1 MKELKNILFDAS
13 VREPKLIAKYYM
25 PFCFK
30 KESSRMVFKADGR
43 FPHGGMF
50 DRLKGA
56 ISVYAA
62 SQCIGR
68 DFKISFTHPFDLR
81 DYLEPNEYDW
91 TIDEGDLIK
100 GWPAARPIFMYGE
113 FANPVRLVKKRS
125 CESHYYYGY
134 NSLDWLNQRYN
145 KDFEF
150 GALYKQLFKPTARL
164 QKYIDM
170 YKAEIGSK
178 YIVAHFRFMN
188 LIGDSTEFKEINP
201 TLPEDK
207 QNELIA
213 KSLEQLRMLANS
225 NFNSNSGIELKEN
238 GQSQGQSQSLT
249 KIMLATDSARFVS
262 IVKEQMSDVYVV
274 PGEIKH
280 IGTAEDNSD
289 ASTIKM
295 FLDYYLIAE
304 AEKVYN
310 FVSDGMWKSA
320 FPEYAAK
327 IGLKPF
333 ERIFY

>member
-1 MKELKNILFDAS
+1 MEVLKNRLFDIF
-13 VREPKLIAKYYM
+13 VRETKLIAKYYL
-25 PFCFK
+25 PFCFDR
-30 KESSRMVFKADGR
+30 SSNKMVFKADGR

-68 DFKISFTHPFDLR
+68 EFKISFTHPFELM
-81 DYLEPNEYDW
+81 DYLEPNGYDW
-91 TIDEGDLIK
+91 TIDESDLVK
-100 GWPAARPIFMYGE
+100 GWPAARPVFMYGE
-113 FANPVRLVKKRS
+113 FANPVRLVKKRT
-125 CESHYYYGY
+125 CESHFYYGY
-134 NSLDWLNQRYN
+134 NSLDWLNERYN

-170 YKAEIGSK
+170 YKAEIGCK

-213 KSLEQLRMLANS
+213 KSLAQLKSLR
-225 NFNSNSGIELKEN
+225 
-238 GQSQGQSQSLT
+238 QGTPPCWGDGGGLR
-249 KIMLATDSARFVS
+249 IMLCTDSARFVS
-262 IVKEQMSDVYVV
+262 IVKEQMTDVYVV

-310 FVSDGMWKSA
+310 LVSDGMWKSA

-327 IGLKPF
+327 IGQKPF

>member
-1 MKELKNILFDAS
+1 MLCIIFDS
-13 VREPKLIAKYYM
+13 IVREPLLVVKHYLPLSIKNS
-25 PFCFK
+25 
-30 KESSRMVFKADGR
+30 SSRMVFKADGR

-56 ISVYAA
+56 ISVFAA
-62 SQCIGR
+62 SLCIGR
-68 DFKISFTHPFDLR
+68 DFKISFIHPFDLR

-91 TIDEGDLIK
+91 TIGEDDLVQ
-100 GWPAARPIFMYGE
+100 GWPAARPVFMYGE
-113 FANPVRLVKKRS
+113 FANPVRLVKKCS
-125 CESHYYYGY
+125 CESHFYYGY
-134 NSLDWLNQRYN
+134 NSLDWLNERYS
-145 KDFEF
+145 KSYEF
-150 GALYKQLFKPTARL
+150 GALYKQLFKPTVRL

-170 YKAEIGSK
+170 YKAEIGGK

-201 TLPEDK
+201 TLPKDK
-207 QNELIA
+207 QDELIE
-213 KSLEQLRMLANS
+213 KSLDQLRRFEDSDFDSEA
-225 NFNSNSGIELKEN
+225 EVKKN
-238 GQSQGQSQSLT
+238 GHSQCQSRT
-249 KIMLATDSARFVS
+249 RIMLCTDSARFVS
-262 IVKEQMSDVYVV
+262 IVKERMPDVYVV

-327 IGLKPF
+327 IGQKPF

>member
-1 MKELKNILFDAS
+1 MRKKIFDIC
-13 VREPKLIAKYYM
+13 VREPKLIAKYYI
-25 PFCFK
+25 PFCFSR
-30 KESSRMVFKADGR
+30 ESNRMVFKADGH

-62 SQCIGR
+62 SQCNGR
-68 DFKISFTHPFDLR
+68 EFKISFTHPFDLR

-91 TIDEGDLIK
+91 TIDESNLVK
-100 GWPAARPIFMYGE
+100 GWPAARPVFMYGE
-113 FANPVRLVKKRS
+113 FADPVRLVKKRS
-125 CESHYYYGY
+125 CESHFYYGY
-134 NSLDWLNQRYN
+134 NSLDWLNERYG
-145 KDFEF
+145 KSFEF

-207 QNELIA
+207 QNELIE
-213 KSLEQLRMLANS
+213 KSLDQLRKLENFNFNS
-225 NFNSNSGIELKEN
+225 NFNSEVEVNKNS
-238 GQSQGQSQSLT
+238 QSQGGFR
-249 KIMLATDSARFVS
+249 IMLCTDSARFVS
-262 IVKEQMSDVYVV
+262 IVKEQMPDVYVV

-327 IGLKPF
+327 IGQKPF
-333 ERIFY
+333 ERVFY

>member
-1 MKELKNILFDAS
+1 MIARLFDS
-13 VREPKLIAKYYM
+13 IIREPRLIAKYYM
-25 PFCFK
+25 PLCFDK
-30 KESSRMVFKADGR
+30 KSNRMVFKTDGR

-56 ISVYAA
+56 ISVFAA
-62 SQCIGR
+62 SQCVGR
-68 DFKISFTHPFDLR
+68 EFKISFTHPFDLG

-91 TIDEGDLIK
+91 TIDEGELMK

-113 FANPVRLVKKRS
+113 FANPVRLVKMRS
-125 CESHYYYGY
+125 CESHFYYGY
-134 NSLDWLNQRYN
+134 NSLDWLNDRYGKN
-145 KDFEF
+145 FEF

-170 YKAEIGSK
+170 YKAEIGCK

-188 LIGDSTEFKEINP
+188 LIGDSTEFKGINP
-201 TLPEDK
+201 TLPNDK
-207 QNELIA
+207 QDELIE
-213 KSLEQLRMLANS
+213 KSLEQLRRLENS
-225 NFNSNSGIELKEN
+225 DFDSEAEVKKN
-238 GQSQGQSQSLT
+238 GHSQGQSQSRT
-249 KIMLATDSARFVS
+249 RIMLCTDSARFMS
-262 IVKEQMSDVYVV
+262 IVKEKMPDVYIV

-320 FPEYAAK
+320 FSEYAAK
-327 IGLKPF
+327 IGQKPF

>member
-1 MKELKNILFDAS
+1 MNAKLFDIFF
-13 VREPKLIAKYYM
+13 RESKLIAQYYF
-25 PFCFK
+25 PFCFGHK
-30 KESSRMVFKADGR
+30 SEIMVFKADGR

-68 DFKISFTHPFDLR
+68 KFRISFTHPFDLR

-91 TIDEGDLIK
+91 TIDEVDLAK
-100 GWPAARPIFMYGE
+100 GWPAAKPVFMYGE
-113 FANPVRLVKKRS
+113 FVNPVRLVKRRS
-125 CESHYYYGY
+125 CESHFYYGY
-134 NSLDWLNQRYN
+134 NSLDWLNKRYN
-145 KDFEF
+145 KNFEF
-150 GALYKQLFKPTARL
+150 GTLYKQLFKPTARL

-170 YKAEIGSK
+170 YKAEIGCK

-201 TLPEDK
+201 TLPEVE
-207 QNELIA
+207 QQELIE
-213 KSLEQLRMLANS
+213 KSLEQLRCLRS
-225 NFNSNSGIELKEN
+225 EWK
-238 GQSQGQSQSLT
+238 QYR
-249 KIMLATDSARFVS
+249 IMLCTDSAHFVS
-262 IVKEQMSDVYVV
+262 IVTEQMPEVYVV

-280 IGTAEDNSD
+280 IGTAEDNND
-289 ASTIKM
+289 VSTIKM

-304 AEKVYN
+304 ADRVYN
-310 FVSDGMWKSA
+310 FVSNGMWKSA

-327 IGLKPF
+327 IGQKPF

>member
-1 MKELKNILFDAS
+1 MKELKNILFDTS
-13 VREPKLIAKYYM
+13 VREPKLIVKYYM
-25 PFCFK
+25 PFCFE
-30 KESSRMVFKADGR
+30 KESNKMVFKADGR

-56 ISVYAA
+56 ISVFAA
-62 SQCIGR
+62 SQCFGR
-68 DFKISFTHPFDLR
+68 EFKISFTHPFELR
-81 DYLEPNEYDW
+81 DYLDPNGYDW
-91 TIDEGDLIK
+91 TIDECDLAK
-100 GWPAARPIFMYGE
+100 RWPAARPIFMYGE
-113 FANPVRLVKKRS
+113 FANPIRLVKKRS
-125 CESHYYYGY
+125 CESHFYYGY
-134 NSLDWLNQRYN
+134 NSLDWLNERYN

-207 QNELIA
+207 QNELIE
-213 KSLEQLRMLANS
+213 KSLEQLRDLVDHNLDLNLNS
-225 NFNSNSGIELKEN
+225 CVKEN
-238 GQSQGQSQSLT
+238 GQSRSR
-249 KIMLATDSARFVS
+249 IMLCTDSARFVS
-262 IVKEQMSDVYVV
+262 IVKEQMPDVYVV
-274 PGEIKH
+274 PGKIKH
-280 IGTAEDNSD
+280 IGTAEDNND

-327 IGLKPF
+327 IGQKPF

>member
-1 MKELKNILFDAS
+1 MKKRLFDIFF
-13 VREPKLIAKYYM
+13 RESKLIAKYYF
-25 PFCFK
+25 PFCFGHK
-30 KESSRMVFKADGR
+30 SDTMVFKADGR

-62 SQCIGR
+62 SECIGTK
-68 DFKISFTHPFDLR
+68 FKISFTHPFDLR

-91 TIDEGDLIK
+91 TIDENELIT
-100 GWPAARPIFMYGE
+100 GWPAARPVFMYGE
-113 FANPVRLVKKRS
+113 FENPVRLVKRRS
-125 CESHYYYGY
+125 CESHFYYGY
-134 NSLDWLNQRYN
+134 NSLDWLNKRYN
-145 KDFEF
+145 KNFEF
-150 GALYKQLFKPTARL
+150 GTLYKQLFKPATRL
-164 QKYIDM
+164 LKYIDM
-170 YKAEIGSK
+170 YKAEIGCK

-201 TLPEDK
+201 TLPEVE
-207 QNELIA
+207 QQELIE
-213 KSLEQLRMLANS
+213 KSLEQLRC
-225 NFNSNSGIELKEN
+225 LKSEWK
-238 GQSQGQSQSLT
+238 QDR
-249 KIMLATDSARFVS
+249 IMLCTDSARFVS
-262 IVKEQMSDVYVV
+262 IVRAQMPDVYVV

-310 FVSDGMWKSA
+310 FVSNGMWKSA

-327 IGLKPF
+327 IGQKPF

>member
-1 MKELKNILFDAS
+1 MIDKARIFDS
-13 VREPKLIAKYYM
+13 IFREPRLVAKYYI
-25 PFCFK
+25 PFCFGK
-30 KESSRMVFKADGR
+30 NSNGMVFKADGR

-68 DFKISFTHPFDLR
+68 EFKISFTHPFDLR
-81 DYLEPNEYDW
+81 DYLEPNGYDW
-91 TIDEGDLIK
+91 TIEESDLSK

-113 FANPVRLVKKRS
+113 FANPVRLVKTRS
-125 CESHYYYGY
+125 CESHFYYGY
-134 NSLDWLNQRYN
+134 NSLDWLNKRYN

-213 KSLEQLRMLANS
+213 KSLAQL
-225 NFNSNSGIELKEN
+225 K
-238 GQSQGQSQSLT
+238 SLRQDT
-249 KIMLATDSARFVS
+249 PHKGGDGEGSRIMLCTDSARFVS
-262 IVKEQMSDVYVV
+262 IVKEQIPDVYVV

-327 IGLKPF
+327 IGQKPF
-333 ERIFY
+333 ERKFY

>member
-1 MKELKNILFDAS
+1 MGKLVDILF
-13 VREPKLIAKYYM
+13 REPSLIAKHYL
-25 PFCFK
+25 PFCFGCR
-30 KESSRMVFKADGR
+30 SDAMVFKADGR

-62 SQCIGR
+62 SECIGTK
-68 DFKISFTHPFDLR
+68 FKISFTHPFDLR

-91 TIDEGDLIK
+91 TIDENELIT
-100 GWPAARPIFMYGE
+100 GWPAARPVFMYGE
-113 FANPVRLVKKRS
+113 FENPVRLVKRRS
-125 CESHYYYGY
+125 CESHFYYGY
-134 NSLDWLNQRYN
+134 NSLDWLNKRYN
-145 KDFEF
+145 KNFEF
-150 GALYKQLFKPTARL
+150 GTLYKQLFKPTARL

-170 YKAEIGSK
+170 YKVEIGCK

-207 QNELIA
+207 QNKLIKKSIDQL
-213 KSLEQLRMLANS
+213 KSLQQDTPHKGGDGGGYR
-225 NFNSNSGIELKEN
+225 
-238 GQSQGQSQSLT
+238 
-249 KIMLATDSARFVS
+249 IMLCTDSARFVS
-262 IVKEQMSDVYVV
+262 IVREQMPDVYIV

-327 IGLKPF
+327 IGQKPF
-333 ERIFY
+333 DRIFY

>member
-1 MKELKNILFDAS
+1 MKARLFDS
-13 VREPKLIAKYYM
+13 IIREPRLIAKFYL

-30 KESSRMVFKADGR
+30 SETSRMVFKADGH

-56 ISVYAA
+56 ISVFAA
-62 SQCIGR
+62 SRCIGR

-91 TIDEGDLIK
+91 TIDEGELAK

-125 CESHYYYGY
+125 CESHFYYGY
-134 NSLDWLNQRYN
+134 NSLDWLNERYGKN
-145 KDFEF
+145 FEF

-170 YKAEIGSK
+170 YKAEIGGK

-188 LIGDSTEFKEINP
+188 LIGDSTEFNEINP
-201 TLPEDK
+201 TLPEAE
-207 QNELIA
+207 QNVLIE
-213 KSLEQLRMLANS
+213 KSLEQLKNLCAEGVR
-225 NFNSNSGIELKEN
+225 
-238 GQSQGQSQSLT
+238 
-249 KIMLATDSARFVS
+249 IMLASDSPRFVS
-262 IVKEQMSDVYVV
+262 IVKEQMPDVYVV

-304 AEKVYN
+304 AEMVYS

-327 IGLKPF
+327 IGQKPF
-333 ERIFY
+333 KRIFY

>member
-1 MKELKNILFDAS
+1 MKARLVDTII
-13 VREPKLIAKYYM
+13 REPKLVLKHYM
-25 PFCFK
+25 PLCLGEEFT
-30 KESSRMVFKADGR
+30 RMVFKADGR

-62 SQCIGR
+62 ALCLGR
-68 DFKISFTHPFDLR
+68 EFKISFTHPFDLR

-91 TIDEGDLIK
+91 TIDESDLAK

-125 CESHYYYGY
+125 CESHFYYGY
-134 NSLDWLNQRYN
+134 NSLDWLNERYGKN
-145 KDFEF
+145 FEF

-170 YKAEIGSK
+170 YKVEIGCK

-201 TLPEDK
+201 TLAEVE
-207 QNELIA
+207 QQELIE
-213 KSLEQLRMLANS
+213 KSLEQLRKLLYVNPNLNHNGGA
-225 NFNSNSGIELKEN
+225 KEN
-238 GQSQGQSQSLT
+238 IQSRK
-249 KIMLATDSARFVS
+249 KIMLCTDSARFVS
-262 IVKEQMSDVYVV
+262 IVKEQMPEVYVV

-280 IGTAEDNSD
+280 IGTADDNND
-289 ASTIKM
+289 VSTIKM

-327 IGLKPF
+327 IGQKPF

>member
-1 MKELKNILFDAS
+1 MLISKSENTIKMNSRRIIDKLL
-13 VREPKLIAKYYM
+13 REPRLIAKYYM
-25 PFCFK
+25 PFRFEK
-30 KESSRMVFKADGR
+30 LSNRMIFKADGR

-91 TIDEGDLIK
+91 TIDEGDLAK
-100 GWPAARPIFMYGE
+100 GWPAAIPVFMYGE
-113 FANPVRLVKKRS
+113 FANPVRLVRKRS
-125 CESHYYYGY
+125 GESHFYYGY
-134 NSLDWLNQRYN
+134 NSLDWLNERYN

-150 GALYKQLFKPTARL
+150 GALYKQLFKPTVRL

-170 YKAEIGSK
+170 YKAEIGVK
-178 YIVAHFRFMN
+178 YVVAHFRFMN

-201 TLPEDK
+201 TLPEAE
-207 QNELIA
+207 QNKLIE
-213 KSLEQLRMLANS
+213 KSLEQLVLLSKDTTPCGGDGWGLR
-225 NFNSNSGIELKEN
+225 
-238 GQSQGQSQSLT
+238 
-249 KIMLATDSARFVS
+249 IMLCTDSARFVS
-262 IVKEQMSDVYVV
+262 IVKEQMPDVYVV

-327 IGLKPF
+327 IGQKPF

>member
-1 MKELKNILFDAS
+1 MKARLFDTII
-13 VREPKLIAKYYM
+13 REPKLLIKYYL
-25 PFCFK
+25 PFCFAK
-30 KESSRMVFKADGR
+30 KSGRMVFKTDGR

-62 SQCIGR
+62 SLCIDR
-68 DFKISFTHPFDLR
+68 EFKISFTHPFDLR

-91 TIDEGDLIK
+91 TIDEGDLVK

-113 FANPVRLVKKRS
+113 FANPVRLAKKRS
-125 CESHYYYGY
+125 CESHLYYGY
-134 NSLDWLNQRYN
+134 NSLDWLNKRYGKN
-145 KDFEF
+145 FEF
-150 GALYKQLFKPTARL
+150 GALYKHLFKPTARL
-164 QKYIDM
+164 QRYIDM

-201 TLPEDK
+201 TLPEDM
-207 QNELIA
+207 QNELIE
-213 KSLEQLRMLANS
+213 KSLNQLRKLGNFNS
-225 NFNSNSGIELKEN
+225 NFNSEVEVNKNS
-238 GQSQGQSQSLT
+238 QSQGGFR
-249 KIMLATDSARFVS
+249 IMLCTDSARFVS
-262 IVKEQMSDVYVV
+262 IVKEQMPDVYVV

-327 IGLKPF
+327 IGQKSF
-333 ERIFY
+333 ERVFY

>member
-1 MKELKNILFDAS
+1 MCPYLIKLYDCA
-13 VREPKLIAKYYM
+13 VRELLMIFNYYKYTSSSFSLKRRLV
-25 PFCFK
+25 FC
-30 KESSRMVFKADGR
+30 ADGR

-56 ISVYAA
+56 ISVFAA

-68 DFKISFTHPFDLR
+68 EFKISFTHPFELR

-91 TIDEGDLIK
+91 TIDKTDLISS
-100 GWPAARPIFMYGE
+100 WPAARPIFMYGE

-125 CESHYYYGY
+125 CESHFYYGHD
-134 NSLDWLNQRYN
+134 SLDWLNNRYGKN
-145 KDFEF
+145 FEF
-150 GALYKQLFKPTARL
+150 GSLYKQLFKPTPRL
-164 QKYIDM
+164 QKYIDI
-170 YKAEIGSK
+170 YKAEIGCK

-188 LIGDSTEFKEINP
+188 LIGDSTEFKKINP
-201 TLPEDK
+201 TLPEDM
-207 QNELIA
+207 QDRLIV
-213 KSLEQLRMLANS
+213 KSLEQLK
-225 NFNSNSGIELKEN
+225 FLKQDTALNE
-238 GQSQGQSQSLT
+238 GGDFR
-249 KIMLATDSARFVS
+249 IMLATDSARFVS
-262 IVKEQMSDVYVV
+262 FVKEQMPDVYVV

-280 IGTAEDNSD
+280 IGTAEDNND

-304 AEKVYN
+304 AERVYN

-327 IGLKPF
+327 IGQKPF

>member
-1 MKELKNILFDAS
+1 MKKRLFDIFF
-13 VREPKLIAKYYM
+13 RESKLIAKYYF
-25 PFCFK
+25 PFCFGHK
-30 KESSRMVFKADGR
+30 SDTMVFKADGR

-62 SQCIGR
+62 SECIGTK
-68 DFKISFTHPFDLR
+68 FKISFTHPFDLR

-91 TIDEGDLIK
+91 TIDEKELIT
-100 GWPAARPIFMYGE
+100 GWPAARPVFMYGE
-113 FANPVRLVKKRS
+113 FENPVRLVKRRS
-125 CESHYYYGY
+125 CESHFYYGY
-134 NSLDWLNQRYN
+134 NSLDWLNKRYN
-145 KDFEF
+145 KNFEF
-150 GALYKQLFKPTARL
+150 GTLYKQLFKPATRL
-164 QKYIDM
+164 LKYIDM
-170 YKAEIGSK
+170 YKAEIGCK

-201 TLPEDK
+201 TLPEVE
-207 QNELIA
+207 QQELIE
-213 KSLEQLRMLANS
+213 KSLEQLRC
-225 NFNSNSGIELKEN
+225 LKSEWK
-238 GQSQGQSQSLT
+238 QDR
-249 KIMLATDSARFVS
+249 IMLCTDSARFVS
-262 IVKEQMSDVYVV
+262 IVRAQMPDVYVV

-310 FVSDGMWKSA
+310 FVSNGMWKSA

-327 IGLKPF
+327 IGQKPF

>member
-1 MKELKNILFDAS
+1 MRKRIFDIC
-13 VREPKLIAKYYM
+13 VREPKLIAKYYF
-25 PFCFK
+25 PFCFNIK
-30 KESSRMVFKADGR
+30 SKRIVFKADGR

-56 ISVYAA
+56 ISVFAA
-62 SQCIGR
+62 SQCIDR

-91 TIDEGDLIK
+91 TIDEGDLMK
-100 GWPAARPIFMYGE
+100 GWPAAKPIFMYGE

-125 CESHYYYGY
+125 CESHFYYGY
-134 NSLDWLNQRYN
+134 NSLDWLNERYDKN
-145 KDFEF
+145 FEF
-150 GALYKQLFKPTARL
+150 GTLYKQLFKPTARL

-178 YIVAHFRFMN
+178 YIVSHFRFMN

-207 QNELIA
+207 QNELIE
-213 KSLEQLRMLANS
+213 KSLDQLRKLENF
-225 NFNSNSGIELKEN
+225 NFNSNTEMDVNEK
-238 GQSQGQSQSLT
+238 GQSQGQSQSRT
-249 KIMLATDSARFVS
+249 KIMLCTDSARFVS
-262 IVKEQMSDVYVV
+262 IVKEQMPDVYVV

-310 FVSDGMWKSA
+310 LVSDGMWKSA

-327 IGLKPF
+327 IGQKPF
-333 ERIFY
+333 ERILY